1 MTFQRPLFSAWILSL
16 ALPSQVIVMA
26 LCSNSCASSLC
37 VFVSAEAAAEALHS
51 AKKAFQRAL
60 FMQPQRHQAWTNLG
74 YTCLTQVGEG
84 TAERR
89 HASLCLPFPSLFF
102 FREVFCWFTVIY
114 IFSKF
119 MRAYLG
125 RGYNIIYMHTLCY
138 VCNRGL
144 NVFHSYYYVPNQ
156 RIFHI
161 FLIAPHSSSVR
172 R

>member
-84 TAERR
+84 KAERR
-89 HASLCLPFPSLFF
+89 HASLFLPLLPSIFPLARTCCLFTEWGILFA
-102 FREVFCWFTVIY
+102 VSAT
-114 IFSKF
+114 
-119 MRAYLG
+119 
-125 RGYNIIYMHTLCY
+125 
-138 VCNRGL
+138 
-144 NVFHSYYYVPNQ
+144 
-156 RIFHI
+156 
-161 FLIAPHSSSVR
+161 VR
-172 R
+172 RVGFH